1 MRQNCR
7 EGWDLAGGS
16 WHSIPQREED
26 MEVMPQIYFFLAF
39 FWAMPVAAGAAVE
52 LSTMVIPGV
61 HLKSGEESGL
71 E

>member
-1 MRQNCR
+1 
-7 EGWDLAGGS
+7 
-16 WHSIPQREED
+16 
-26 MEVMPQIYFFLAF
+26 MEVMPQIFFLAF

-52 LSTMVIPGV
+52 LSTVVIPGV